1 MTTDGLPER
10 PEFESQQTDRIL
22 RRISEAILVSADT
35 TRKVEEGAAFAVRQD
50 FIDSQVSPP
59 AQADLASHGGDYSPI
74 IAADQVDASGEG
86 SPPDPPRI
94 VSADSLPDSL
104 PDDGEGLQFT
114 RDVKQE
120 FGSEPPS
127 VQDNF
132 FDVAPDV
139 LEDVSPP
146 VAPPPVPPTL
156 SVDQS
161 EDDPVPTPS
170 ESPALA
176 TDPPG
181 DQPAPVTEAP
191 FGGMPAFPS
200 DHPFDPASRDP
211 KPNESPEPAPDDSP
225 DTPDPFAEPP
235 PARGPIEDP
244 FAGEPPL
251 PSDHPFDMGVSDQKP
266 DFSLIA
272 ESPPLPASIDPMLA
286 QALKFQNSQD
296 PEDDEAAE
304 PDELQGPGPPPSP
317 QAQQPPVPQDPSPP
331 LEPQV
336 QPPPAIARE
345 FPDQDFTQYTFE
357 GMESSTGRSRT
368 SPSPFD
374 IPVDMP
380 RHPMQS
386 GEQETLFHED
396 DSTILQMAQQYR
408 EADRQFRKGVMD
420 IFELIIM
427 DLHSDNARLM
437 SIARHFQQSRRSTR

>member
-86 SPPDPPRI
+86 SLPDPPRI

-132 FDVAPDV
+132 FDAAPDA
-139 LEDVSPP
+139 LEDVSLP
-146 VAPPPVPPTL
+146 VAPPPVAPTL
-156 SVDQS
+156 SADQP

-170 ESPALA
+170 ESPVLA

-181 DQPAPVTEAP
+181 DQPAPVTEDP

-200 DHPFDPASRDP
+200 DHPFDPVSQDP

-225 DTPDPFAEPP
+225 AMPDPFAEPP
-235 PARGPIEDP
+235 PARESVEDP
-244 FAGEPPL
+244 FSGEPPL
-251 PSDHPFDMGVSDQKP
+251 PSDHPFDAGLPEQKP
-266 DFSLIA
+266 DFSLLA
-272 ESPPLPASIDPMLA
+272 DAPPLPESMDPMVA

-296 PEDDEAAE
+296 PEDEEAAA
-304 PDELQGPGPPPSP
+304 PDESQDPGPPPAP
-317 QAQQPPVPQDPSPP
+317 QIQKPPVIAD
-331 LEPQV
+331 
-336 QPPPAIARE
+336 AIHDQE
-345 FPDQDFTQYTFE
+345 FAQYTFE
-357 GMESSTGRSRT
+357 GMESSTGRSR
-368 SPSPFD
+368 PAPLPFD
-374 IPVDMP
+374 SPVDMP

-396 DSTILQMAQQYR
+396 DSTILQMVQQYR

-437 SIARHFQQSRRSTR
+437 NIARHFQQSRRSTR